1 MTSYLPSAAENQGL
15 PTQIPHDERYE
26 IADEFLDV
34 CYKLWEGSWED
45 GAVVKDRERG
55 IYADPSK
62 VHPIGHKGKYFSV
75 PGISLTEPSPQRTPV
90 IFQAGASSR
99 GQKFSGKHAEAV
111 FISAL
116 RPDLTR
122 VVTDRIRAAAEEQG
136 RSRDD
141 VKILAMLSV
150 IVDETEEK
158 AKAKYEEY
166 KKYINL
172 ESAQAIIGGW
182 SGVDLSQFDEDEVL
196 NYVQTESI
204 QSFLTPFTLQAK
216 DKKWTRK
223 AIAEHTTIGGMGE
236 VIVGDPV
243 QVADEL
249 ERWIDEGGLDGINL
263 AYPGFLRG
271 LH

>member
-1 MTSYLPSAAENQGL
+1 M
-15 PTQIPHDERYE
+15 
-26 IADEFLDV
+26 
-34 CYKLWEGSWED
+34 
-45 GAVVKDRERG
+45 
-55 IYADPSK
+55 
-62 VHPIGHKGKYFSV
+62 

-122 VVTDRIRAAAEEQG
+122 VVTDRIRAAAEEQAVA
-136 RSRDD
+136 RDD

-172 ESAQAIIGGW
+172 DSAQAIIGGW

-249 ERWIDEGGLDGINL
+249 ERWIDEGAWTASTWRTTSPRVRSRTSSSTLCPSCRSAAATAPSTRATPCVRTSSVRATPRLLTPTRLLSTAAHTWASLRLLTPRL
-263 AYPGFLRG
+263 AQSLNKRCR
-271 LH
+271 